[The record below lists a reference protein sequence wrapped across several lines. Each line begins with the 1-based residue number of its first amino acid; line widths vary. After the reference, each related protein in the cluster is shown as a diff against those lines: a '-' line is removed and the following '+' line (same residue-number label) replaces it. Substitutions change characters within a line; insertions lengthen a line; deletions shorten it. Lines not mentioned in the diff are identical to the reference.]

1 MGPIRGI
8 CGCSEASL
16 SPCRASPMAWLSRI
30 GHLRCCAFPAMASD
44 LQVKTSPRPQSRLAL
59 EVVVPA
65 ERCQRSYDKA
75 MRKLCRTVRLPGFR
89 PGRVPQ
95 TAVLQQLGA
104 RQVWITALEQLLE
117 DTAQDVLNDEDLA
130 LLGKLQLQD
139 SFDALAQQFN
149 PGESLT
155 LNMEADVRP
164 SPALKAYRDL
174 EVEVEETSSEGMLAD
189 ELEQRRRSASTTVPL
204 ERTTAEMGDVAVIK
218 LVPPPDGLDEE
229 ESPGPREREMEVELD
244 EEDKTM
250 SRVVSLIVG
259 MTVGETRTLP
269 SETNGDDANE
279 GGSETENNG
288 PARQD
293 LDQDD
298 ETNRV
303 SITLCGLKARQLP
316 ELDDAFAQKVSR
328 FSTMAELEEALGRE
342 IDRQVQENNKE
353 NRQDALLDMLCEE
366 MEVELPQSMVEK
378 EMEVVMEDFKDK
390 LRARGVNP
398 DFRLSDKLLEQLE
411 PVKLEEARRRL
422 QRNLA
427 LETVAR
433 AEQLTV
439 AETELEDQIQALRK
453 RLKARQASKLDP
465 TKLRIFVKTGLLRE
479 KALAWLEE
487 HNSFKVRTA
496 MAENG
501 EEAQSSPAL
510 TSKPTESIH
519 EQI

>member
-1 MGPIRGI
+1 
-8 CGCSEASL
+8 
-16 SPCRASPMAWLSRI
+16 
-30 GHLRCCAFPAMASD
+30 MASD

-95 TAVLQQLGA
+95 TAVLQQLGT

-117 DTAQDVLNDEDLA
+117 DTAQDVLNDEDLD

-139 SFDALAQQFN
+139 SFDDLAQQFN

-164 SPALKAYRDL
+164 SATLKAYRDL
-174 EVEVEETSSEGMLAD
+174 EVEVEEISSEGMLAD
-189 ELEQRRRSASTTVPL
+189 ELERRRRSASTTVPL

-218 LVPPPDGLDEE
+218 VIRLVLPPPDGLDEE
-229 ESPGPREREMEVELD
+229 ESPEPREREMEVELD
-244 EEDKTM
+244 EEDETT

-259 MTVGETRTLP
+259 MAVGETRTLP
-269 SETNGDDANE
+269 GETNGDDANE
-279 GGSETENNG
+279 GDSETENSG

-316 ELDDAFAQKVSR
+316 KLDDAFAQKVSR
-328 FSTMAELEEALGRE
+328 FSTLTELKEALGRE
-342 IDRQVQENNKE
+342 IDRQVQEGNKE
-353 NRQDALLDMLCEE
+353 NRQGALLDMLCEE
-366 MEVELPQSMVEK
+366 MDVELPQSMVEK
-378 EMEVVMEDFKDK
+378 EMEVVMEDYKDE
-390 LRARGVNP
+390 LRALGFNP
-398 DFRLSDKLLEQLE
+398 DFKLSNKFLERLE

-427 LETVAR
+427 LETVAK

-439 AETELEDQIQALRK
+439 SETELEDRIQALRK
-453 RLKARQASKLDP
+453 RLKTRQDRKLDP
-465 TKLRIFVKTGLLRE
+465 TKLRIFVKTSLLRE
-479 KALAWLEE
+479 RALAWLEE
-487 HNSFKVRTA
+487 HNTFKVRTA
-496 MAENG
+496 MEENG

-510 TSKPTESIH
+510 TSEPTESIH